1 MNVPANGSASLPTIG
16 ITMGDAAGIGP
27 EIIAKT
33 LADPAWYAKCRPI
46 VIGDAS
52 IMERAINLIGSPQ
65 TLRPLSG
72 APFDKLRVTEG
83 NATQASCHPELVEG
97 CATNLDVIDLHLL
110 TPADVPFGKLSPKA
124 GDAAFRYIECA
135 NRLALDGVLDAICTA
150 PLNKE
155 ALHAGGH
162 KYPGHTEILADLSGT
177 KEFAMMLTAPNLRVI
192 HVTTHIGL
200 VDAIKRVTPER
211 VHTVVRLAHET
222 LVRAGIARPRIG
234 VCGINP
240 HAGENGLFGYGE
252 EERLI
257 EPGVRLAA
265 AEGIDVRGPLP
276 ADTLFFRA
284 ARGDFDIVVAMYH
297 DQGHGPIKV
306 LGLEAGVNITVGL
319 PYIRTSVDH
328 GTAFDIAGTGKAE
341 DGSMRAALDAAIE
354 LAPRRSAA
362 EA

>member
-1 MNVPANGSASLPTIG
+1 MNLPVIG
-16 ITMGDAAGIGP
+16 ITMGDAAGVGP

-33 LADPAWYAKCRPI
+33 LADPTWYEKCRPI

-52 IMERAINLIGSPQ
+52 IMARAMELVASPQ
-65 TLRPLSG
+65 TLRPWD
-72 APFDKLRVTEG
+72 PK
-83 NATQASCHPELVEG
+83 LVEG
-97 CATNLDVIDLHLL
+97 CATQLDLLDLHLL
-110 TPADVPFGKLSPKA
+110 TADDVPFGKLSPKA
-124 GDAAFRYIECA
+124 GDAAFRYIERA
-135 NRLALDGVLDAICTA
+135 NALALDGLIDAVCTA

-162 KYPGHTEILADLSGT
+162 KYPGHTEILAELSGT
-177 KEFAMMLTAPNLRVI
+177 KEYAMMLTAPSLRVI

-211 VHTVVRLAHET
+211 VHTVIRLGHET
-222 LVRAGIARPRIG
+222 LVRAGIERPRIG

-252 EERLI
+252 EEKQI
-257 EPGVRLAA
+257 APGVARAQ
-265 AEGIDVRGPLP
+265 AEGIAADGPLP

-341 DGSMRAALDAAIE
+341 DGSMRAALAAAIE
-354 LAPRRSAA
+354 LAPKRSADPA
-362 EA
+362 GTAR

>member
-1 MNVPANGSASLPTIG
+1 MSQPTIG
-16 ITMGDAAGIGP
+16 ITMGDAAGVGP

-33 LADPAWYAKCRPI
+33 LADAAYSTTCRPI

-52 IMERAINLIGSPQ
+52 IMQRAIALVGSTQ
-65 TLRPLSG
+65 MLRTIDDIDRWQPD
-72 APFDKLRVTEG
+72 AAK
-83 NATQASCHPELVEG
+83 
-97 CATNLDVIDLHLL
+97 LDVIDLHLL
-110 TPADVPFGKLSPKA
+110 TPESVPFGKLSAKA
-124 GDAAFRYIECA
+124 GDAAFRYLERA
-135 NRLALDGVLDAICTA
+135 NQLALDGKIDAVCTA

-162 KYPGHTEILADLSGT
+162 LYPGHTEILAELSHT
-177 KEFAMMLTAPNLRVI
+177 KEFAMMLTAPKLRVI
-192 HVTTHIGL
+192 HVTTHMGL
-200 VDAIKRVTPER
+200 LDAIERITPER
-211 VHTVVRLAHET
+211 VYTVIRLAHDT
-222 LVRAGIARPRIG
+222 LVRARIERPHIG

-240 HAGENGLFGYGE
+240 HAGEHGLFGRGE
-252 EERLI
+252 EEKQI
-257 EPGVRLAA
+257 APGVVRAQT
-265 AEGIDVRGPLP
+265 EGIDVEGPLP

-306 LGLEAGVNITVGL
+306 MGLEAGVNITVGL

-354 LAPRRSAA
+354 LAPKPARA
-362 EA
+362 